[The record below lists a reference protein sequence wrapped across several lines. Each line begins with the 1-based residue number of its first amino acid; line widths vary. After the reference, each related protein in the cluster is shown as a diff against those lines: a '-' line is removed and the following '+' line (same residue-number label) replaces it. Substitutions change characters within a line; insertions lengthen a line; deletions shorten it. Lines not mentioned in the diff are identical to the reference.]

1 MVRPDEC
8 GADENEVDIFLAE
21 DSEEE
26 GDDWDWR
33 RRRKRDAA
41 GRASLGLMMGI

>member
-33 RRRKRDAA
+33 RRKRDAP
-41 GRASLGLMMGI
+41 GTGYVGFR